1 MKKPRKPHFTI
12 FSPLR
17 LAELWQPAKG
27 FHPPPSQLHKP
38 HKKREIFLCSQ
49 TDVTPGKC
57 EDTSS
62 KRKTGDLLASV
73 TGWLGDSPFSGSRP
87 LLPRNKQQ
95 QHRPPA
101 NPNSKSPKLTGL
113 LWKRRN
119 SVKLWRVEEEEKEDL
134 YSGEEED
141 LSQRRGTGLPASW
154 RHFIVS
160 STPPKTSR
168 RAKQVKPDPKIS
180 HNHGGKVKKN
190 QLLYLPSESGY
201 RTSKSSEKFGSGM
214 TLSDL

>member
-1 MKKPRKPHFTI
+1 M
-12 FSPLR
+12 
-17 LAELWQPAKG
+17 LANRCHSREMRGHKLEEEDGWSSSERDWVTGRQSVLGQPA
-27 FHPPPSQLHKP
+27 
-38 HKKREIFLCSQ
+38 
-49 TDVTPGKC
+49 
-57 EDTSS
+57 
-62 KRKTGDLLASV
+62 
-73 TGWLGDSPFSGSRP
+73 SRY
-87 LLPRNKQQ
+87 KQQ

-119 SVKLWRVEEEEKEDL
+119 SVKLWKVEEDEKEDL

-168 RAKQVKPDPKIS
+168 RAKQVKPDTKIS

-201 RTSKSSEKFGSGM
+201 RTSKSSEKFRVWN
-214 TLSDL
+214 DA